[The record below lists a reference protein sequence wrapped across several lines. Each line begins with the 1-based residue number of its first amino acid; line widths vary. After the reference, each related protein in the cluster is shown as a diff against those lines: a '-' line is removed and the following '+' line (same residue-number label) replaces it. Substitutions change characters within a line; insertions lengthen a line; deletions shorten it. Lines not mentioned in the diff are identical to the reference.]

1 MNIVLLLPEL
11 ILATFACLVIIVDL
25 FLPET
30 AKDVDL
36 SLILAGFV
44 ASAGASVAL
53 IGRNTTS
60 FSGMLV
66 VDNFAIFF
74 QLAFLAAA
82 ALVALSSVAFLS
94 RHPGR
99 EGEFYALLAFST
111 VGMMLMASTRDLI
124 SIYIALELT
133 SISLYLLAGIAK
145 GDVKSSEAAIKYL
158 LLGAL
163 SSAVLLYGMAILYGL
178 TGSTDLGEIAKV
190 IGNAASP
197 ALLLAMSLVAAG
209 FGFKIAVVPF
219 QMWAPDVYEGAP
231 TPVTAF
237 LSVASKAA
245 GFAVVIRVFTVA
257 LGAVQ
262 PEWISLFAV
271 LSALTMVLGNVVA
284 LTQRNIK
291 RMLAYSSIGH
301 AGYLLM
307 GVAAANVAGISSV
320 MFYLAGYT
328 VTNLAAF
335 GVVILASR
343 AIPDDT
349 IEGYSGLHRRSPIL
363 ALILALSLLSLA
375 GLPPMVGFFAKFY
388 LFAAAYQAGLV
399 WLVVL
404 GLLTSAI
411 SLFYYTWVIRQMYL
425 VAPASEE
432 PIQFQTTAFVSV
444 AAAILA
450 VFVLGI
456 YSDPFVSFARVAVA
470 SMVH

>member
-1 MNIVLLLPEL
+1 MDIVLLLPEL

-36 SLILAGFV
+36 SLILVGFV
-44 ASAGASVAL
+44 ASAGATIAL

-60 FSGMLV
+60 FYGMLV
-66 VDNFAIFF
+66 VDNYAIFF
-74 QLAFLAAA
+74 KLLFLAAG
-82 ALVALSSVAFLS
+82 ALVALSAVAFLK

-99 EGEFYALLAFST
+99 EGEFYGLLALST
-111 VGMMLMASTRDLI
+111 TGMMLMASTRELI
-124 SIYIALELT
+124 SIYLALELT
-133 SISLYLLAGIAK
+133 SISLYLLAGMAK
-145 GDVKSSEAAIKYL
+145 RDRRSSEAAIKYL

-163 SSAVLLYGMAILYGL
+163 SSAILLYGMAVLYGL
-178 TGSTDLGEIAKV
+178 TGSTDLGEIATALGK
-190 IGNAASP
+190 NSSP
-197 ALLLAMSLVAAG
+197 ALLLSMSLVAAG

-257 LGAVQ
+257 FPAVQ
-262 PEWISLFAV
+262 ADWISLFAV

-301 AGYLLM
+301 AGYVLM

-349 IEGYSGLHRRSPIL
+349 IEGYSGLHRRSPVL

-425 VAPASEE
+425 VAPTNEE
-432 PIQFQTTAFVSV
+432 PIRFPTTAFVSV
-444 AAAILA
+444 AAAA
-450 VFVLGI
+450 VAIFALGI
-456 YSDPFVSFARVAVA
+456 YSDPFVSFARVAVT